1 MGKPQFLAL
10 KLFLYDLAISVFFI
24 LKRLDSLKYTSEI
37 WKCAVIGLNFL
48 TACFK
53 RRFWRII
60 HDEAFPKTSAWEAIS
75 KNSYVRHHCLQ
86 SCFCYSALKRVVR
99 SACRC
104 MSIASNTHAEV
115 TCWYKCATQRH
126 IDSEKK
132 NDSFVSRVTNL
143 NNKNSKYKFPT
154 LNSSAT
160 D

>member
-1 MGKPQFLAL
+1 MESALTANGKCIMGYYSIVVWDCPKFAWKSANLTNVQSGWEKSQFLAL
-10 KLFLYDLAISVFFI
+10 KLFLYDLAISVFFK
-24 LKRLDSLKYTSEI
+24 LKRLDSLKCTSKI

-48 TACFK
+48 TACFT
-53 RRFWRII
+53 RRFWRIM

-115 TCWYKCATQRH
+115 TCWY
-126 IDSEKK
+126 
-132 NDSFVSRVTNL
+132 
-143 NNKNSKYKFPT
+143 
-154 LNSSAT
+154 
-160 D
+160 